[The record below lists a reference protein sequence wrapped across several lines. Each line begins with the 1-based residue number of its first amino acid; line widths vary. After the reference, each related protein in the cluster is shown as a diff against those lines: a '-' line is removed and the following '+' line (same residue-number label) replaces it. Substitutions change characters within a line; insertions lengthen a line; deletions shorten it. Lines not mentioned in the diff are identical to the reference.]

1 MRISPEENG
10 IRLAAKNFLNKKG
23 NDIAMD
29 LKDSL
34 QGNMR
39 EIIGT
44 LTLEKINT
52 DRDSFSDQVMQK
64 APRDMEKPGIE
75 SLSCTL
81 QNVQD
86 ENGRIQDLGAAI
98 TPPHK

>member
-1 MRISPEENG
+1 
-10 IRLAAKNFLNKKG
+10 
-23 NDIAMD
+23 MD

-52 DRDSFSDQVMQK
+52 DRDSFSDQATQK
-64 APRDMEKPGIE
+64 ASRDMEK
-75 SLSCTL
+75 
-81 QNVQD
+81 
-86 ENGRIQDLGAAI
+86 LGAVD
-98 TPPHK
+98 PLLQHPERPG